1 LEDDDVLND
10 PFHPNNVGKVQLI
23 VLMRLYDVEMAK
35 LANMNEAGEAAADF
49 LHEQHQLGR
58 IVGALPWLD
67 LTNED

>member
-1 LEDDDVLND
+1 
-10 PFHPNNVGKVQLI
+10 
-23 VLMRLYDVEMAK
+23 MRIYDVEMAK

-49 LHEQHQLGR
+49 LHEQHQLGK